1 MPLFELDDGRP
12 RLVQP
17 MQPLPGSFAQDLTA
31 LLTHHLAAIAGE
43 PLFPVRHRSSGPDH
57 ADLPTLLALDSTG
70 RAVVIEGVPVLDDDT
85 VVAAL
90 RHAGAAARMTATDL
104 ARAYHADPDRFPVD
118 FAAFREQVA
127 FGMATSRR
135 EGVRLVIV
143 CSEIATEAGDT
154 LGYLRGPGR
163 HVDVLQLG
171 VVRGVD
177 DRRFLDVS
185 PLARHESVRRPV
197 EPTALRLVRSS
208 EASFATAMAYE
219 DGRRR
224 PPAPS
229 GGVPGSGHGA
239 MFEGAGA
246 TNGAASAVSPGPSTG
261 QGHLTAPGLPTT
273 SAFPSAP
280 TASRP
285 TGVPGAGSHEVGS
298 RETGSHEVG
307 SQGGPHGVAPHE
319 VAPHER
325 GPWVL
330 DPSTGRAAEAS
341 AARSGSVSPSAAV
354 LPVAGA
360 PSTQVGASTR
370 AVPAVLP
377 GARQSTVTEPG
388 TSSGLG
394 SSGPGAGGYDA
405 TGSGWA
411 GSRTH
416 GSQVHGEASRGS
428 QVHGDGTHGSQPRGP
443 EAPTSRSPVGVPSVS
458 ATPVSAPHTPGPVP
472 RTPTGVRVSSGS
484 VPREGLAPLQA
495 RAWAG
500 SSGGAQEGSTDGTPV
515 DRALDELGPVN
526 HAATALAPA
535 NPVPSNRGKPL
546 TAALA
551 LPPVSRTSDTTPT
564 PPVSR
569 TSSTAPTPSIVEP
582 RSSTPSAPRIVEPRP
597 LTASSP
603 LFDSMIPGPARAATP
618 SGDPYLDPLGLALG
632 GLGGTRAT
640 TSRSVDA
647 SDAGSAPGAGG
658 TPGTPTSDGGP
669 AARADARAAGA
680 RGLGVEGAAVV
691 SPGAAGAGAPGE
703 SGFDTGRAAVAG
715 PGGAGDRAAGAP
727 EPGAGDMAPV
737 ASWAGAAA
745 PGAPVP
751 DVQVSGAASDAW
763 AASSPS
769 SVSSPSGLSG
779 AVAGPG
785 PEHPQHD
792 PTQPFPE
799 LATLA
804 KRRRALTTLVWLRE
818 RRGQRLEAL
827 LQPDGSIELPDGARF
842 FDPNEAAAYAA
853 GSLTEVDGWR
863 AWRLGDGGPTL
874 TEATGRA

>member
-43 PLFPVRHRSSGPDH
+43 PLFPVRHRSNGPDH

-229 GGVPGSGHGA
+229 GGAPGSGHGA

-246 TNGAASAVSPGPSTG
+246 TNGGAVTPGPSTG
-261 QGHLTAPGLPTT
+261 QGYLTAPGLPTT

-280 TASRP
+280 SASRP
-285 TGVPGAGSHEVGS
+285 TGVLGAGSHEVGS
-298 RETGSHEVG
+298 REMASHEVG
-307 SQGGPHGVAPHE
+307 SHE
-319 VAPHER
+319 V
-325 GPWVL
+325 
-330 DPSTGRAAEAS
+330 
-341 AARSGSVSPSAAV
+341 GSVSPSAAV

-377 GARQSTVTEPG
+377 GARQSTAADPG

-394 SSGPGAGGYDA
+394 SSGLGSSGSGAGGYDPA
-405 TGSGWA
+405 GSGWA
-411 GSRTH
+411 GSRAR
-416 GSQVHGEASRGS
+416 GSQAHGEGLYGS
-428 QVHGDGTHGSQPRGP
+428 QVHGDGMHGPQPRGP
-443 EAPTSRSPVGVPSVS
+443 EAPTSGSPVS
-458 ATPVSAPHTPGPVP
+458 ATPVSATPVSAPPVSAPPVSATPVSAPPASAPHTPGPVP

-484 VPREGLAPLQA
+484 VPREGLTPLQA
-495 RAWAG
+495 GAWAG
-500 SSGGAQEGSTDGTPV
+500 SSGGPQEGTADGTPV
-515 DRALDELGPVN
+515 DRALDGLGPVN
-526 HAATALAPA
+526 HAATTLAPA

-546 TAALA
+546 TAALT
-551 LPPVSRTSDTTPT
+551 LPPVSRPSATAPT

-582 RSSTPSAPRIVEPRP
+582 RSSAASPPRIVEPRP

-647 SDAGSAPGAGG
+647 SDAGSAPGADG
-658 TPGTPTSDGGP
+658 TPGTTTSDGGP

-691 SPGAAGAGAPGE
+691 SPGAAGAGAPGA
-703 SGFDTGRAAVAG
+703 SGFDTGRVVGAG
-715 PGGAGDRAAGAP
+715 PGGAGDRAAGVP
-727 EPGAGDMAPV
+727 ESEAGGVVAV
-737 ASWAGAAA
+737 ASWVGAAA

-751 DVQVSGAASDAW
+751 DVHVSGAAPDAW

-769 SVSSPSGLSG
+769 SVSPPSGSSG
-779 AVAGPG
+779 AVADPG
-785 PEHPQHD
+785 PEPPQHD
-792 PTQPFPE
+792 TTQPFPE